1 MGALDDLVLLLV
13 DQRLLALRKVAPEEE
28 GASVVL
34 LRDDLD
40 DAISERLP
48 TDLGMRSRLVGTGRA
63 SMRVAKRSEP
73 IWSWEWDGRMGGEL
87 TRQ

>member
-28 GASVVL
+28 GAAVVL

-40 DAISERLP
+40 DAVSERLP
-48 TDLGMRSRLVGTGRA
+48 ADLGMGSRLVGPGRA
-63 SMRVAKRSEP
+63 SVSVAKRSELG
-73 IWSWEWDGRMGGEL
+73 WCW
-87 TRQ
+87 

>member
-13 DQRLLALRKVAPEEE
+13 DQRLLALRKVTPEEE

-40 DAISERLP
+40 DAVSERLP
-48 TDLGMRSRLVGTGRA
+48 ADLGMRSRLVGPGRT
-63 SMRVAKRSEP
+63 SMRVAKISEP
-73 IWSWEWDGRMGGEL
+73 IWSWEEREL